1 VSQTDDEHMVD
12 DFFEQYN
19 ISHLI
24 FLLCPTAITYSQN
37 TEGGDKSMST
47 RQVVD
52 DLYKQGGVGAFFDG
66 LTPKMMRAAINHAV
80 TFFVY
85 ANILE
90 AVSL

>member
-1 VSQTDDEHMVD
+1 VSTWQ
-12 DFFEQYN
+12 
-19 ISHLI
+19 I
-24 FLLCPTAITYSQN
+24 
-37 TEGGDKSMST
+37 
-47 RQVVD
+47 VD

-90 AVSL
+90 ALSL